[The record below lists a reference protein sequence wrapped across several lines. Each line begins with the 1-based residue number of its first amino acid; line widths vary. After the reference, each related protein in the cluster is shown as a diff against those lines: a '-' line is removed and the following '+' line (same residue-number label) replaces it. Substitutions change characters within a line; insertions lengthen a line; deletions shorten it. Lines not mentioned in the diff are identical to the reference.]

1 MRRKTEAKSRVLT
14 GHVRP
19 ADPFELIKWLAHC
32 QQDARKAV
40 AELVQNSLDAGAKRI
55 DLVRRREKGVLCLQ
69 ILDDGEGV
77 IPELPRAAALE
88 HVATHIGHSRKR
100 NLTLQQ
106 RRELMVQGQF
116 GIGILGFWCL
126 GAHFAMR
133 SAVPGEEPWELHL
146 RAEQPG
152 YEVRPSRGR
161 LSFASGTEVSV
172 RELHESVVHLLGAR
186 RLGDYLALELRGQI
200 LEQKAQ
206 ITIHDRVARGLAQKV
221 FAVKPVMFPGRR
233 LGPEQLVVPGHRPAR
248 LELYLVPVGDAALR
262 VGFAAGGTLVLDD
275 LVQLDPER
283 LGGTAFA
290 SGRFC
295 GVVDF
300 PDVEVSPGARRGVKH
315 GEATVALVDALCT
328 LLPSLDGELAAEQRR
343 SDEEVEQRQIRKL
356 RRAFLAL
363 RSKAPE
369 FELFAVRGAHPA
381 ADAVAERPAYSVPG
395 ELARERALAPNG
407 PLPESDAA
415 EEVDDGPEALH
426 LFPPGPL
433 HHLAV
438 TPERTR
444 VELLGTRRLLAIPRD
459 ADRRRLRLPLP
470 VAWRVLSGP
479 GRIQSEGTAGIA
491 GCFQADSMEGVSVIE
506 ASACDGERSVAGQAV
521 VRTVLGNETSHP
533 GLGIPSPAFVE
544 DPSGD
549 WRSRMRDGIWEV
561 NRAHPD
567 FREASTAE
575 RRQLRYLSSLLG
587 KEIVSRT
594 YPSPQTSRVLEQL
607 VRLLA
612 IVEQSLE

>member
-1 MRRKTEAKSRVLT
+1 MRRKTEARSRVLT
-14 GHVRP
+14 GKVRP
-19 ADPFELIKWLAHC
+19 ADPFELIQWLAHC

-40 AELVQNSLDAGAKRI
+40 AELVQNSLDAGAKRV
-55 DLVRRREKGVLCLQ
+55 DLVRKRDKGALCLA
-69 ILDDGEGV
+69 IVDDGQGV

-100 NLTLQQ
+100 NLTPQQ
-106 RRELMVQGQF
+106 RRELMIQGQF

-126 GAHFAMR
+126 GAHFVMR

-146 RAEQPG
+146 HAEQPG
-152 YEVRPSRGR
+152 YEVRPSRGN
-161 LSFASGTEVSV
+161 LPFASGTVVTV
-172 RELHESVVHLLGAR
+172 RELREGVVHLLGAR

-200 LEQKAQ
+200 LERAADV
-206 ITIHDRVARGLAQKV
+206 TIHDRVARGLAQKV
-221 FAVKPVMFPGRR
+221 FAVKPVQFAGRR
-233 LGPEQLVVPGHRPAR
+233 LAPEQLHVPGHRPAQV
-248 LELYLVPVGDAALR
+248 ELYLVPAGDAAGR
-262 VGFAAGGTLVLDD
+262 VTFAAGGTLVLDD

-283 LGGTAFA
+283 LDGTAFA

-300 PDVEVSPGARRGVKH
+300 ADVEVSPGARRGVK
-315 GEATVALVDALCT
+315 GSEATVALVDALRT
-328 LLPSLDGELAAEQRR
+328 LLPLLDGELLAEQRR

-356 RRAFLAL
+356 RRAFLAV
-363 RSKAPE
+363 RRKAPE
-369 FELFAVRGAHPA
+369 FELFAVPGAHPA
-381 ADAVAERPAYSVPG
+381 ADAVAERMACSAPG
-395 ELARERALAPNG
+395 ELAPASRAPNG
-407 PLPESDAA
+407 GPPESDAA
-415 EEVDDGPEALH
+415 AEQVDDGPEALH

-459 ADRRRLRLPLP
+459 ADQRRVRLQQP

-479 GRIQSEGTAGIA
+479 GRIQPEGIEGVAGR
-491 GCFQADSMEGVSVIE
+491 FQADTMEGVSVIE
-506 ASACDGERSVAGQAV
+506 ASACDGQRSVAGQAV
-521 VRTVLGNETSHP
+521 IKTVLGQESSHP

-549 WRSRMRDGIWEV
+549 WRSRMRDGTWEV

-575 RRQLRYLSSLLG
+575 RRQLRYLSSLLA

-594 YPSPQTSRVLEQL
+594 WPSPQNSRVLEQL